1 VTSPDGDGL
10 AWYRHFWPWFIVALL
25 GISMTGSL
33 ATVVL
38 AYRGRDALVRDDWYK
53 DGVAINRSLERLEVA
68 RTRGIRADMRFD
80 PDHERVSVTLEG
92 EGTAALAELSL
103 HLSHATQVEHDRR
116 VTLARVG
123 PGRFEARLAEL
134 PIGRFHASLEP
145 WAGNADAGVWRLKRP
160 FYYPGAPTTVAL
172 EPGT

>member
-1 VTSPDGDGL
+1 MTSPDGDGL

-53 DGVAINRSLERLEVA
+53 DGVAINRSLERLEAA
-68 RTRGIRADMRFD
+68 RTLGIRASMRFD
-80 PDHERVSVTLEG
+80 AEHDRVSVALEG
-92 EGTAALAELSL
+92 EGTATLAEVSL

-116 VTLARVG
+116 VRLARVA
-123 PGRFEARLAEL
+123 PGRFEGRLAEL

-145 WAGNADAGVWRLKRP
+145 PAAPRDPGAWRLKRP
-160 FYYPGAPTTVAL
+160 FYYPGASTTVVL